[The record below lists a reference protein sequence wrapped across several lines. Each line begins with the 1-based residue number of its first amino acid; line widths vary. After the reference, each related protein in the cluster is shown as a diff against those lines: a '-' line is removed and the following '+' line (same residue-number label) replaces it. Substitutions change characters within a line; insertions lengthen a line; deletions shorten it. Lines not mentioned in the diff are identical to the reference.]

1 MVIVSTKGDLLMIYE
16 IVETHITDIKH
27 GDCIIE
33 NGVMVSVSVTH
44 IKRDPFFGT
53 TLRGD
58 SYNGGRKP
66 VLKAVIKRAMPNG
79 TFVNA

>member
-1 MVIVSTKGDLLMIYE
+1 MICE

-27 GDCIIE
+27 GDCIME
-33 NGVMVSVSVTH
+33 NGVMVTVSNSH
-44 IKRDPFFGT
+44 IKRDTFFGT

-58 SYNGGRKP
+58 SYSGGRKP

-79 TFVNA
+79 TFVSA

>member
-1 MVIVSTKGDLLMIYE
+1 MIYG

-33 NGVMVSVSVTH
+33 NGAMVTVSGSH

-66 VLKAVIKRAMPNG
+66 VLKAEIKRAMPNG

>member
-1 MVIVSTKGDLLMIYE
+1 MIYE

-33 NGVMVSVSVTH
+33 NDVMVTVSNSH

-66 VLKAVIKRAMPNG
+66 VFKAVIKRAMPNG

>member
-1 MVIVSTKGDLLMIYE
+1 MRYE
-16 IVETHITDIKH
+16 IIETNIANIKH

-33 NGVMVSVSVTH
+33 NGVMVTVSSSH
-44 IKRDPFFGT
+44 IKRDPFLGT

-58 SYNGGRKP
+58 SYNGGHKP
-66 VLKAVIKRAMPNG
+66 VLKVVIKRAMPNG

>member
-1 MVIVSTKGDLLMIYE
+1 MGTVS
-16 IVETHITDIKH
+16 
-27 GDCIIE
+27 
-33 NGVMVSVSVTH
+33 NSH
-44 IKRDPFFGT
+44 IKRDIFLST

-66 VLKAVIKRAMPNG
+66 VLKAGIKRAMPNG

>member
-1 MVIVSTKGDLLMIYE
+1 MIYE
-16 IVETHITDIKH
+16 IVETHIADIKH

-33 NGVMVSVSVTH
+33 NDVMVTVSNGH

-58 SYNGGRKP
+58 SYSGGRKP
-66 VLKAVIKRAMPNG
+66 VLKAEIKRAMPNCA
-79 TFVNA
+79 FVNA